1 MSKETQTNEPVK
13 QEGDF
18 KLKSKK
24 RVPKNLGSLSGNDP
38 IKVDLTKP
46 EATGEIVPEVIK
58 VTIPKEQ
65 SDAIQIGETKEIPVG
80 ESSEDS
86 GSMGTGGEKQLQEP
100 SAAVEEISP
109 IQEITEKEKT
119 EVKEIKQE
127 VAEAKR
133 DEQVL
138 GKPLPENIE
147 KLVSFMEET
156 GGSVEDYVALNKD
169 YSKLNSGQLLK
180 EYYIKTKPHLDLEEI
195 AFLMEDN
202 FDFDE
207 DVDEARDIRKKKLAY
222 KEEVAKATQHLEGSK
237 SKYYD
242 EIKLRPGVTKE
253 QQEAMSFYDNYK
265 AQQETVQQLHGDFR
279 DNTKKL
285 FSQEFKGFDF
295 NVGEKKF
302 RYGIKDP
309 VKVGE
314 TQADVQNFVNKY
326 SNDKGE
332 IVDPAGYHKAMYAA
346 MNADKIAHHFY
357 EQGKADGVKNVIE
370 SSKNPSTDKPRQVA
384 DGNVFINGLKVK
396 SISGLDSTKLR
407 IKTKKFN

>member
-1 MSKETQTNEPVK
+1 MSEETKTNEPVK

-65 SDAIQIGETKEIPVG
+65 DNAIQIGETGKIP
-80 ESSEDS
+80 E
-86 GSMGTGGEKQLQEP
+86 EKQTGDLVEVDKQVSEP
-100 SAAVEEISP
+100 VAAVEEVSP
-109 IQEITEKEKT
+109 IQEVTEEEKT

-127 VAEAKR
+127 IAEAKR
-133 DEQVL
+133 DEKVL

-156 GGSVEDYVALNKD
+156 GGNVEDYVALNKD

-222 KEEVAKATQHLEGSK
+222 KEEVAKAKQHLESSK

-242 EIKLRPGVTKE
+242 EIKLRPGVTQE

-396 SISGLDSTKLR
+396 SISGLDSSKLR

>member
-1 MSKETQTNEPVK
+1 MSEETKTNEPVK

-65 SDAIQIGETKEIPVG
+65 DNAIQIGETGKIP
-80 ESSEDS
+80 E
-86 GSMGTGGEKQLQEP
+86 EKQTGDLVEVDKQVSEP
-100 SAAVEEISP
+100 VAAVEEVSP
-109 IQEITEKEKT
+109 IQEVTEEEKT

-127 VAEAKR
+127 IAEAKR
-133 DEQVL
+133 DEKVL

-156 GGSVEDYVALNKD
+156 GGNVEDYVALNKD

-222 KEEVAKATQHLEGSK
+222 KEEVAKAKQHLESSK

-242 EIKLRPGVTKE
+242 EIKLRPGVTQE

-265 AQQETVQQLHGDFR
+265 AQQESAQQLHGDFR

-396 SISGLDSTKLR
+396 SISGLDSSKLR

>member
-1 MSKETQTNEPVK
+1 MSEQTKTNEPVK

-24 RVPKNLGSLSGNDP
+24 RIPKNLGSLSGNDP

-65 SDAIQIGETKEIPVG
+65 DNAIQIGETGKIP
-80 ESSEDS
+80 E
-86 GSMGTGGEKQLQEP
+86 EKQTGDLVEVDKRISEP
-100 SAAVEEISP
+100 VAVVEEVSP
-109 IQEITEKEKT
+109 IQEVTEEEKT

-127 VAEAKR
+127 IAEAKR
-133 DEQVL
+133 DEKVL

-156 GGSVEDYVALNKD
+156 GGNVEDYVALNKD

-222 KEEVAKATQHLEGSK
+222 KEEVAKAKQHLESSK

-242 EIKLRPGVTKE
+242 EIKLRPGATQE
-253 QQEAMSFYDNYK
+253 QQEAISFYDNYK
-265 AQQETVQQLHGDFR
+265 AQQESAQRLHGDFR

-314 TQADVQNFVNKY
+314 TQADVQNFVKKY

-396 SISGLDSTKLR
+396 SISGLDSSKLR